1 MALVFRVDTRLGVQ
15 VDFQALLAVN
25 SDAALNFFHTNLKGL
40 VGLDARKDETLYV
53 ASVLANYAQTSRFE
67 RTSLPVMANLSEV
80 FDNFVVN
87 KSFMADPGTLEIA
100 GAQTLLLSGFF
111 RQQMRRRHNV
121 NWYDRLGSGFFEQVS
136 ERSKEDSRQEFF
148 SQLALRFPFWT
159 LTCSELENHLRER
172 RLLLRL
178 S

>member
-1 MALVFRVDTRLGVQ
+1 M
-15 VDFQALLAVN
+15 DFQSLLAVN
-25 SDAALNFFHTNLKGL
+25 SDAALRFFHNELKGI

-53 ASVLANYAQTSRFE
+53 ASVLASYAQTSRFG
-67 RTSLPVMANLSEV
+67 TDSLPVMANLSEV
-80 FDNFVVN
+80 FDHFVAS

-100 GAQTLLLSGFF
+100 GVQTLLLAGFF
-111 RQQMRRRHNV
+111 RKQMKRRHNID
-121 NWYDRLGSGFFEQVS
+121 WYDQLGTSFFEQVS

-148 SQLALRFPFWT
+148 SRFALHFPFWSM
-159 LTCSELENHLRER
+159 TCSELENYMRER